1 MNSVSLGGAIEEF
14 LKSPQSSYGM
24 RTELSRFAVLCGREC
39 PMFAIGPVE
48 VREFMMETKKAGD
61 RRKRAE
67 ALETFFCFARDKGWV
82 RGNPASDI
90 VRKKEPKAKPETAC
104 KPSRREAIQLTE
116 EGRERIEA
124 EVRALLAEKD
134 KVIAQVKSS
143 REEGDLKEN
152 AGYHDARER
161 LALIEAQLRDKADI
175 LARGVP
181 QE

>member
-14 LKSPQSSYGM
+14 LKSPNSSYGM
-24 RTELSRFAVLCGREC
+24 RTELSRFAVLCGKEC
-39 PMFAIGPVE
+39 PMFAVGTVE
-48 VREFMMETKKAGD
+48 VREFMLETKKAGD

-82 RGNPASDI
+82 RGNPATDI
-90 VRKKEPKAKPETAC
+90 VRKKEPKAKPEPVA
-104 KPSRREAIQLTE
+104 KPSSRESIHLTA
-116 EGRERIEA
+116 EGRQQLEA
-124 EVRALLAEKD
+124 EVTTLLAEKER
-134 KVIAQVKSS
+134 VIAQVKSA

-161 LALIEAQLRDKADI
+161 LALIEAQLRDKTDV
-175 LARGVP
+175 LARGVQ